1 MGIALNPPS
10 LSWTCPTSALNP
22 PPCACSGCHAEL
34 WGLTLS
40 WSPAVPALGAV
51 GTGTAPRPVPA
62 VSRPAGSGDK
72 GARRRRGPG
81 GGTQGSTQSGA
92 REVRVE
98 SLQRVRTD
106 FSPDAL
112 QKAVRFSADGA
123 LLATG
128 GADGF
133 LRLWE
138 VGTGSWA
145 GQKGWHG
152 ELGVRGTLWGHGGMD
167 VGTVDWV
174 AGGAGTG
181 TEQQP
186 PLPCRWQHAL
196 GRDSRVSYPTLLPPR
211 CRSCGRAWPVPSA
224 HASSAPAVPQHEE
237 DVGVQSARWGDRG
250 HRTGP

>member
-1 MGIALNPPS
+1 M
-10 LSWTCPTSALNP
+10 
-22 PPCACSGCHAEL
+22 
-34 WGLTLS
+34 
-40 WSPAVPALGAV
+40 
-51 GTGTAPRPVPA
+51 GTALDPLCHPCPRRRPVRP

-72 GARRRRGPG
+72 GVRRRRGPG
-81 GGTQGSTQSGA
+81 GGAQGNAQSRA

-138 VGTGSWA
+138 VGTQA
-145 GQKGWHG
+145 G
-152 ELGVRGTLWGHGGMD
+152 GHGGSR
-167 VGTVDWV
+167 GGQQG
-174 AGGAGTG
+174 AGWAWGAGTD
-181 TEQQP
+181 TEEQRAA
-186 PLPCRWQHAL
+186 LPCPRQHML
-196 GRDSRVSYPTLLPPR
+196 GRDGWIRQRLQLPKAAPPTPAR
-211 CRSCGRAWPVPSA
+211 DCGRAWPVPST

-237 DVGVQSARWGDRG
+237 DVGVQSPRRGD
-250 HRTGP
+250 

>member
-1 MGIALNPPS
+1 M
-10 LSWTCPTSALNP
+10 LSWTP
-22 PPCACSGCHAEL
+22 PVGVPWGCAVSRGQVLPLA
-34 WGLTLS
+34 
-40 WSPAVPALGAV
+40 
-51 GTGTAPRPVPA
+51 PVPA

-81 GGTQGSTQSGA
+81 GGIQGSTQSGA

-138 VGTGSWA
+138 VGTG
-145 GQKGWHG
+145 
-152 ELGVRGTLWGHGGMD
+152 ELGCTAGLGAAGSRGERGGAGAGTGSWGDMGEWMWAQWIAGP
-167 VGTVDWV
+167 GW
-174 AGGAGTG
+174 AGGAGAAATI
-181 TEQQP
+181 
-186 PLPCRWQHAL
+186 
-196 GRDSRVSYPTLLPPR
+196 
-211 CRSCGRAWPVPSA
+211 
-224 HASSAPAVPQHEE
+224 AVPMAAR
-237 DVGVQSARWGDRG
+237 VGQG
-250 HRTGP
+250 